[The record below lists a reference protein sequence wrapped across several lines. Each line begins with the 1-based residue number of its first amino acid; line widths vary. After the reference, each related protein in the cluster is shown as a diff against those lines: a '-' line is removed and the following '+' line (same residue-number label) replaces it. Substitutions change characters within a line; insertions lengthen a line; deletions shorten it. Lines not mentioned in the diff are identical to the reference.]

1 LEKRPTTI
9 EETAA
14 RLNRRSQI
22 RKKSENP
29 TSPSTPSVHRKKRRK
44 SKAKTPEATKNRDE
58 VLMAAALQATSFEA
72 TAKSLAKN

>member
-9 EETAA
+9 EKTAA
-14 RLNRRSQI
+14 RPNKRSQA

-29 TSPSTPSVHRKKRRK
+29 ASPSTPSVHRKKRRK

-58 VLMAAALQATSFEA
+58 ALMIAALRVTNFEA